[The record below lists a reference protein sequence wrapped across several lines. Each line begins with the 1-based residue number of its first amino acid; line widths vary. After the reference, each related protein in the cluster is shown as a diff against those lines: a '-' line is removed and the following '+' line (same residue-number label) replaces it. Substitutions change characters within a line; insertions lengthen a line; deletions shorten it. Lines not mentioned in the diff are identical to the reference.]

1 MRFYAP
7 AQIHEG
13 LETEFFNLLLAEP
26 VSNSLS
32 FHERLHLWRERERE
46 RDVRPIAECFNKEI
60 DQQLF
65 KYCELNEKQ

>member
-32 FHERLHLWRERERE
+32 FHERLHLWRESE
-46 RDVRPIAECFNKEI
+46 RDVSPIVLSVFKVIEE
-60 DQQLF
+60 QLF
-65 KYCELNEKQ
+65 KYCELNEKQE

>member
-1 MRFYAP
+1 MCPVSDRAEMRFYAP

-32 FHERLHLWRERERE
+32 FHERLHLWRGRY
-46 RDVRPIAECFNKEI
+46 VSA
-60 DQQLF
+60 
-65 KYCELNEKQ
+65 